1 MEQEKKRVGENAGRV
16 GLYPTEVVELLEV
29 LGGLRSDIA
38 ELRKSSVR
46 VELQLFDMCKA
57 QEERLAVVGRGS

>member
-1 MEQEKKRVGENAGRV
+1 MEQEKKRVEENATRV
-16 GLYPTEVVELLEV
+16 GLYPKEVVELLEV
-29 LGGLRSDIA
+29 LGALRSDVA

-57 QEERLAVVGRGS
+57 QEERLAVVGRGA

>member
-1 MEQEKKRVGENAGRV
+1 MEQEKKRVCENAGRV

-29 LGGLRSDIA
+29 LGELRSDIA